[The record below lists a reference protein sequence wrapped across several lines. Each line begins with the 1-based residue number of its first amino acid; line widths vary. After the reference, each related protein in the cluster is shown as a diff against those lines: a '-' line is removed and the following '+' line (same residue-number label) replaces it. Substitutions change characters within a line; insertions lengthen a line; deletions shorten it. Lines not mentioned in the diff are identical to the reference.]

1 MKFGSWT
8 FDGYRVDVVKEADE
22 GDTKKYVSSG
32 EWDLIGIP
40 AQRNEIIYACCPQ
53 PYPDVTY
60 TIHIRRRTIYY
71 YINMIVPCALITCKP
86 TNIVVYLG
94 ISWRRGGLLVS
105 ALDSASRGL
114 GPRPGLVMYCVLGKN
129 TLLRQRLSPPRSIN
143 GYQEIA
149 REAW

>member
-32 EWDLIGIP
+32 EWDLIGLP

-71 YINMIVPCALITCKP
+71 YVNMIVPCALITCKP
-86 TNIVVYLG
+86 SNIVV
-94 ISWRRGGLLVS
+94 
-105 ALDSASRGL
+105 
-114 GPRPGLVMYCVLGKN
+114 
-129 TLLRQRLSPPRSIN
+129 
-143 GYQEIA
+143 
-149 REAW
+149 

>member
-71 YINMIVPCALITCKP
+71 YVNMIVPCALITCKP
-86 TNIVVYLG
+86 TNFVV
-94 ISWRRGGLLVS
+94 
-105 ALDSASRGL
+105 
-114 GPRPGLVMYCVLGKN
+114 
-129 TLLRQRLSPPRSIN
+129 
-143 GYQEIA
+143 
-149 REAW
+149 